1 MTQRGSA
8 TFGELLHTYRLKAG
22 LTQQELARRAGLSVR
37 AVRTIER
44 GEIGQPRQES
54 VRRLAAGLGLSETDR
69 GQFAAN
75 AEERRLPALLRVEL
89 LGPLAA
95 WRGDIRVDPGGALR
109 RRLLGALALRPG
121 YTVSRDELID
131 LLWDDHPPRTAASAL
146 HVCVGQLRAAL
157 EPGRAPR
164 GAPEV
169 VVRVHDG
176 YRLELGAEQV
186 DLTCFDHCLAVALGR
201 QPSAALDQYDQA
213 LGLWRGPVLADCG
226 DRLRTHPAAVAAAG
240 RRIAAVCAAADLA
253 VAEDQPARALPW
265 LRGLLAE
272 EPLHEGL
279 HARLILAL
287 SASGGRAEALGH
299 YIRARQVLIDEL
311 GVEPG
316 PELTAAHRA
325 ALGQDRGAPKATAA
339 AAVPEA
345 GVDTEPH
352 PRPVPRQ
359 LPSDVPAFTGR
370 AAELA
375 DIGRRLTG
383 AADGEEGTTAT
394 IFTVSGTAG
403 VGKTALAV
411 HWAHQAARQFPD
423 GQLFVNLRGYD
434 PGQPMTAADALAG
447 FLHALG
453 VPGQDMPLE
462 ESDRAAHYRSLL
474 AGRRMLVV
482 LDNAGDVEQ
491 VRPLLP
497 GSPRC
502 AVFVTSRDSLAGL
515 VARDGAQR
523 IDLDLLPQKDAVG
536 LLRTLIGARVD
547 ADPEA
552 AAALASRCS
561 RLPLALR
568 VAAELAAARPATSLT
583 DLAGELADQGQRLDV
598 LEADSDPRTA
608 VRAVFS
614 WSYQHLDPA
623 AARMFRLAALHPGP
637 DLDSCAAAALTL
649 SGASQAR
656 KLLDQL
662 TRVHLIQP
670 AGPGRYGLHDL
681 LRAYAAEQAAA
692 DGEEER
698 RAALTRLF
706 DHYLHTP
713 PLRWTP
719 FSRPNATAGRASRR
733 LQRR

>member
-1 MTQRGSA
+1 M
-8 TFGELLHTYRLKAG
+8 
-22 LTQQELARRAGLSVR
+22 
-37 AVRTIER
+37 
-44 GEIGQPRQES
+44 
-54 VRRLAAGLGLSETDR
+54 
-69 GQFAAN
+69 
-75 AEERRLPALLRVEL
+75 
-89 LGPLAA
+89 
-95 WRGDIRVDPGGALR
+95 
-109 RRLLGALALRPG
+109 RP
-121 YTVSRDELID
+121 
-131 LLWDDHPPRTAASAL
+131 
-146 HVCVGQLRAAL
+146 
-157 EPGRAPR
+157 
-164 GAPEV
+164 
-169 VVRVHDG
+169 
-176 YRLELGAEQV
+176 
-186 DLTCFDHCLAVALGR
+186 
-201 QPSAALDQYDQA
+201 
-213 LGLWRGPVLADCG
+213 
-226 DRLRTHPAAVAAAG
+226 
-240 RRIAAVCAAADLA
+240 
-253 VAEDQPARALPW
+253 
-265 LRGLLAE
+265 
-272 EPLHEGL
+272 
-279 HARLILAL
+279 
-287 SASGGRAEALGH
+287 
-299 YIRARQVLIDEL
+299 
-311 GVEPG
+311 
-316 PELTAAHRA
+316 AHRA

-598 LEADSDPRTA
+598 LEADGDPRTA

-706 DHYLHTP
+706 DHYLHTAAVAMDTVFP
-713 PLRWTP
+713 AERHR
-719 FSRPNATAGRASRR
+719 RPRVAPATAPMKRTR
-733 LQRR
+733 